1 MIKHLMGVIVSFTLL
16 TNCSTHLIVDTKG
29 RSGTFDKSTADELT
43 DDRFICNGIV
53 KENVNIPVDN
63 TKYLYAKYIELA
75 TLGLVKAKE
84 RKATKINRNC
94 LTKRGHAVLN

>member
-1 MIKHLMGVIVSFTLL
+1 MKNIMGVIVSFTLL

-29 RSGTFDKSTADELT
+29 QSGTFNKSTAHELT
-43 DDRFICNGIV
+43 DDRILCNQIV
-53 KENVNIPVDN
+53 KDNVNGAFDN
-63 TKYLYAKYIELA
+63 TKFLYTKYIEIA

-94 LTKRGHAVLN
+94 LKQRGHSVLN

>member
-1 MIKHLMGVIVSFTLL
+1 MKNIMGVIVSFTLL

-29 RSGTFDKSTADELT
+29 KSGTFNKSTAHELT
-43 DDRFICNGIV
+43 DDRILCNQIV
-53 KENVNIPVDN
+53 KDNVNGAFDN
-63 TKYLYAKYIELA
+63 TKFLYTKYIEIA

-94 LTKRGHAVLN
+94 LKQRGHSVLN

>member
-1 MIKHLMGVIVSFTLL
+1 MKNIMGVIVSFTLL

-29 RSGTFDKSTADELT
+29 KSGTFNKSTAHELT
-43 DDRFICNGIV
+43 DDRILCNQIV
-53 KENVNIPVDN
+53 KNNVNGAFDN
-63 TKYLYAKYIELA
+63 TKFLYTKYIEIA

-94 LTKRGHAVLN
+94 LKQRGHSVLN